1 MPKEMNLKR
10 EEEQM
15 RKKLTA
21 AVLALALI
29 LGMIP
34 GASAA
39 ELAVMQFQDLLG
51 LGSEAR
57 MNIPSTLGTNWR
69 WRTLPGT
76 YNETLSRRLRRET
89 QIYQRLP
96 QAKKSKK

>member
-39 ELAVMQFQDLLG
+39 ELAR
-51 LGSEAR
+51 A
-57 MNIPSTLGTNWR
+57 STQSVEVDGT
-69 WRTLPGT
+69 PV
-76 YNETLSRRLRRET
+76 E
-89 QIYQRLP
+89 
-96 QAKKSKK
+96 

>member
-1 MPKEMNLKR
+1 
-10 EEEQM
+10 
-15 RKKLTA
+15 
-21 AVLALALI
+21 
-29 LGMIP
+29 
-34 GASAA
+34 
-39 ELAVMQFQDLLG
+39 
-51 LGSEAR
+51 

>member
-39 ELAVMQFQDLLG
+39 ELARASTQSVEVDGTPVEFQMY
-51 LGSEAR
+51 AWW
-57 MNIPSTLGTNWR
+57 TKT
-69 WRTLPGT
+69 
-76 YNETLSRRLRRET
+76 
-89 QIYQRLP
+89 
-96 QAKKSKK
+96 AA